1 MKTALPTDVLNDP
14 VLRHAKKD
22 FVAVYAHKTVQEA
35 LDSIRT
41 STGGGSYV
49 YFYVVDNDHRVVG
62 VIQTR
67 RLLTSPLDC
76 LVDSIMTSKVITI
89 PESADLL
96 EACEFFVMYRLMA
109 FPVVDRQ
116 GHLLAVIDIGIFAKE
131 MLQIEEQEQIH
142 TVFDTMGVRLAEV
155 RSPSAWN
162 VFRYRFPWLLATI
175 ASGTACA
182 LLVGL
187 FEVTLTR
194 SLILAFFMTLVLGL
208 AESVSMQTMAVTV
221 HALHHQSFRP
231 GWYTRSLRRELA
243 RTVLLGL
250 ACGGIVGCVAV
261 SWKGNP
267 WAGLVIGTGILASL
281 LMACFLGV
289 SVPTLLHRLKLD
301 LRVASGPVTLA
312 MTDICTIMTYF
323 SLAAAVL
330 GG

>member
-1 MKTALPTDVLNDP
+1 MKTPSAIDALNDP
-14 VLRHAKKD
+14 VLLHAKKD
-22 FVAVYAHKTVQEA
+22 FVAVGVHKTVQEA

-49 YFYVVDNDHRVVG
+49 YFYVLDSDSRVVG

-67 RLLTSPLDC
+67 RLLTAPLDC
-76 LVDSIMTSKVITI
+76 LVDSIMTRKVIAI
-89 PESADLL
+89 PESASLL
-96 EACEFFVMYRLMA
+96 EACEFFVMHRLMA
-109 FPVVDRQ
+109 FPVVDRE
-116 GHLLAVIDIGIFAKE
+116 GRLVAVIDIGIFAKE
-131 MLQIEEQEQIH
+131 MLQIEEQEQVH
-142 TVFDTMGVRLAEV
+142 TVFDTIGVRLAEA
-155 RSPSAWN
+155 RSPSAWS

-231 GWYTRSLRRELA
+231 GWYSRSLRRELA
-243 RTVLLGL
+243 RTILLGL
-250 ACGGIVGCVAV
+250 ACGAIVAGVAV
-261 SWKGNP
+261 FWKGDVSS
-267 WAGLVIGTGILASL
+267 GLVIGSGILASL
-281 LMACFLGV
+281 LMSCFLGI

-312 MTDICTIMTYF
+312 MTDVCTIVAYF

-330 GG
+330 GK